1 MMNAHTRTPGV
12 PKRYEYL
19 CSPSESHA
27 GRSYSDADLKSAG
40 HNPRC
45 LVLLSLNHIF
55 QSYKSCKIPLKIA
68 ELSIMQLVNQRC
80 CSCFAA
86 AVFSDDYIYFP
97 GSFTITVLH
106 ILAMKK
112 QDYICVLF
120 QRTRFAQIARFRF
133 RIITF
138 RFTVKL
144 SHRNNRDASAF
155 SKQFQSA

>member
-1 MMNAHTRTPGV
+1 MMNAHTQTPEV

-55 QSYKSCKIPLKIA
+55 QSYKSCEIPLKIA

-80 CSCFAA
+80 CSRFAA
-86 AVFSDDYIYFP
+86 AVLSDDYIYLP
-97 GSFTITVLH
+97 SSFTITVLH
-106 ILAMKK
+106 ILAVK
-112 QDYICVLF
+112 QQDNVRVLL
-120 QRTRFAQIARFRF
+120 QSPRFTQIRRFRL
-133 RIITF
+133 RVITF
-138 RFTVKL
+138 RFTVEL
-144 SHRNNRDASAF
+144 RHRNNRDACAF
-155 SKQFQSA
+155 SE

>member
-1 MMNAHTRTPGV
+1 MMNVHTRMQAV
-12 PKRYEYL
+12 PKRYECL

-27 GRSYSDADLKSAG
+27 GRSYSDAYLKSAG

-55 QSYKSCKIPLKIA
+55 QSYKSCKIPLKVA

-80 CSCFAA
+80 CPRLAA

-97 GSFTITVLH
+97 GSFAITMLH

-112 QDYICVLF
+112 QDNVCILLQSPRF
-120 QRTRFAQIARFRF
+120 TKITRFRLRV
-133 RIITF
+133 ITF

-144 SHRNNRDASAF
+144 CYRNNRDTRAF
-155 SKQFQSA
+155 SE

>member
-1 MMNAHTRTPGV
+1 MRNAHTRMQAV
-12 PKRYEYL
+12 PKRYECL

-45 LVLLSLNHIF
+45 LVLLFLGHIF
-55 QSYKSCKIPLKIA
+55 QSYKSCKIPLKVSEFA
-68 ELSIMQLVNQRC
+68 IMQLVNQRC

-97 GSFTITVLH
+97 SSFTITVLH

-112 QDYICVLF
+112 QDYVRVLF
-120 QRTRFAQIARFRF
+120 QSPRFAKIARFRL

-138 RFTVKL
+138 RFTVEL
-144 SHRNNRDASAF
+144 RHRNNRDACAF
-155 SKQFQSA
+155 SE

>member
-1 MMNAHTRTPGV
+1 MRNAHTRMQAV

-45 LVLLSLNHIF
+45 PVLLSLNHIF

-97 GSFTITVLH
+97 GAFPITVLH

-112 QDYICVLF
+112 QDYVRVLF
-120 QRTRFAQIARFRF
+120 QSPRFTQIRRFRL
-133 RIITF
+133 RVITF

-144 SHRNNRDASAF
+144 
-155 SKQFQSA
+155 

>member
-1 MMNAHTRTPGV
+1 MTNAHKQTPVV

-27 GRSYSDADLKSAG
+27 GRSYSDVDLKSAG

-97 GSFTITVLH
+97 GTFAITVLH

-112 QDYICVLF
+112 QDHVCILF
-120 QRTRFAQIARFRF
+120 QSPRFTQIRRFRL

-138 RFTVKL
+138 RLTVKL
-144 SHRNNRDASAF
+144 RHRNNRDACAF
-155 SKQFQSA
+155 SEQL

>member
-1 MMNAHTRTPGV
+1 MMNAHTRMQAV

-27 GRSYSDADLKSAG
+27 GRSYSDAYLKSAG

-55 QSYKSCKIPLKIA
+55 QSYKSCKIPLKVA

-86 AVFSDDYIYFP
+86 TVFSDDYIYFP
-97 GSFTITVLH
+97 GTFAITMLH
-106 ILAMKK
+106 ILAMKQ
-112 QDYICVLF
+112 QDHVCVLF
-120 QRTRFAQIARFRF
+120 QSPRFTQIRRFRF
-133 RIITF
+133 RVVAF
-138 RFTVKL
+138 GFTVEL
-144 SHRNNRDASAF
+144 RHRDNRDTRAF
-155 SKQFQSA
+155 S

>member
-1 MMNAHTRTPGV
+1 MRNAHTRMQAV

-27 GRSYSDADLKSAG
+27 GRSYSDDDLKSAG

-80 CSCFAA
+80 CSSFDAT
-86 AVFSDDYIYFP
+86 VLSDDYIYFP

-106 ILAMKK
+106 LLAMKK
-112 QDYICVLF
+112 QDYIRILF
-120 QRTRFAQIARFRF
+120 QSARFAKIARFRL

-144 SHRNNRDASAF
+144 SHRNNRDACAF
-155 SKQFQSA
+155 SK

>member
-45 LVLLSLNHIF
+45 LVLFSLNHIF
-55 QSYKSCKIPLKIA
+55 QAYKSCKIPLKIA

-106 ILAMKK
+106 ILSMKK
-112 QDYICVLF
+112 QDHICILF
-120 QRTRFAQIARFRF
+120 QSPRFTKITRFRLRVVAIG
-133 RIITF
+133 
-138 RFTVKL
+138 FTVEL
-144 SHRNNRDASAF
+144 RHRDNRDACAF
-155 SKQFQSA
+155 SE

>member
-1 MMNAHTRTPGV
+1 MRNAHTRMQAV

-27 GRSYSDADLKSAG
+27 GRSYSDDELKSAG

-55 QSYKSCKIPLKIA
+55 QSYKSCKIPLKVA
-68 ELSIMQLVNQRC
+68 ELSIMQLVNQCC

-97 GSFTITVLH
+97 GTFAITVLH
-106 ILAMKK
+106 ILTVKK
-112 QDYICVLF
+112 QDYVRVLF
-120 QRTRFAQIARFRF
+120 QSSRFAKIARFRF
-133 RIITF
+133 RVVAF
-138 RFTVKL
+138 GFTVKL
-144 SHRNNRDASAF
+144 CYRNNRDTRAF
-155 SKQFQSA
+155 SE